1 MTKAG
6 KYQTVQMSLLDEDE
20 WISDSPVVTGLDV
33 FESGSSKVSAQW
45 LSGCKEERALT
56 RNLMDKIVAPLNL
69 VAALQ
74 QVVRNGGSPGIDGMT
89 VKDLK
94 LWFSSHHQELAE
106 SLKTGSY
113 RPSAVRE
120 VKIPKPKGGYR
131 TLGIPT
137 VKDRLVQ
144 QSISQVLS
152 VRYER
157 IFSASNHG
165 YRPKRGSHSA
175 LIEAGQYVS
184 DGKNWVVDIDLEKF
198 FDSVN
203 HDRLVWLLGHRIGDK
218 TVLKLIV
225 KFLQTGVLSDG
236 VVSHRVQGTPQGS
249 PLSPLLSNIILDE
262 LDKEL
267 ERRGHDFVRYA
278 DDLIIMVKSEAA
290 AKRVQCSLTMFIESR
305 LRLKV
310 NQSKSKI
317 CRPEQLNFLG
327 HVIHRDGGLGVSKT
341 SVKRFKAK
349 LKELTKRN
357 RGISL
362 ERLVREVNQ
371 SLRGWLNYFKHARMR
386 RLLRNT
392 ESWLNHRVRCF
403 RLKQCKRA
411 LGIARFL
418 HKLGVPKN
426 RAWTTASTSKGWYR
440 KSLTP
445 AAHEGMNLKWLRRIG
460 LLSLSNNYSLI
471 FKETAQYDQR
481 TLGGVRGR

>member
-1 MTKAG
+1 MIKAE
-6 KYQTVQMSLLDEDE
+6 KYRTVQMSLLDEVE
-20 WISDSPVVTGLDV
+20 WIRDSPVVTGLDV
-33 FESGSSKVSAQW
+33 FEAGSSKVSRQW
-45 LSGCKEERALT
+45 LSGCKEEQALAQD
-56 RNLMDKIVAPLNL
+56 LMDKIVAPLNL
-69 VAALQ
+69 VAALR

-89 VKDLK
+89 VGELK
-94 LWFSSHHQELAE
+94 SWFSSHYQELAE
-106 SLKTGSY
+106 SLRTGSY

-120 VKIPKPKGGYR
+120 VKIPKAKGGYR

-152 VRYER
+152 ARYER

-165 YRPKRGSHSA
+165 YRPKRGAHSA
-175 LIEAGQYVS
+175 LKEAGQYVS
-184 DGKNWVVDIDLEKF
+184 DGNRWVVDIDLEKF
-198 FDSVN
+198 FDTVN
-203 HDRLVWLLGHRIGDK
+203 HDRLVWLLGQRIGDK

-225 KFLQTGVLSDG
+225 KFLHTGVLTEG
-236 VVSHRVQGTPQGS
+236 VVTQRVKGTPQGS

-267 ERRGHDFVRYA
+267 ERRGHNFVRYA
-278 DDLIIMVKSEAA
+278 DDLIVMVGSEAA
-290 AKRVQCSLTMFIESR
+290 AKRVKSSLTKFIESQ

-310 NQSKSKI
+310 NQSKSRI

-327 HVIHRDGGLGVSKT
+327 HTIFRDGGLGISKT
-341 SVKRFKAK
+341 SVKRFKTK
-349 LKELTKRN
+349 LKELTRRN

-362 ERLVREVNQ
+362 ERLVRELNQ
-371 SLRGWLNYFKHARMR
+371 TMRGWLNYFKHARLR
-386 RLLRNT
+386 KLLRT
-392 ESWLNHRVRCF
+392 IESWLNRRIRCF

-418 HKLGVPKN
+418 QKLGVPKN
-426 RAWTTASTSKGWYR
+426 RSWTTASASTGWYR
-440 KSLTP
+440 KAFSP
-445 AAHEGMNLKWLRRIG
+445 AAHEGMNLQWFRRIG
-460 LLSLSNNYSLI
+460 LFSLSDNYRLI